1 MNYKFKTT
9 LFFLAI
15 GSIAL
20 LSSCKDDEETAVTPE
35 TAAPTISEVEIGEGN
50 SMECEPGGDLHMD
63 AEIVAEGKIDKITV
77 DLHPESGEGD
87 DIEAEYTEYSGLLN
101 ADFHQDLEIPST
113 TEHGDY
119 HFHMTVTDQAG
130 KSTSIEADVHIH

>member
-1 MNYKFKTT
+1 
-9 LFFLAI
+9 
-15 GSIAL
+15 
-20 LSSCKDDEETAVTPE
+20 
-35 TAAPTISEVEIGEGN
+35 
-50 SMECEPGGDLHMD
+50 MD

-113 TEHGDY
+113 TEVGDY

-130 KSTSIEADVHIH
+130 KSTSVEADIHIH